1 MRRVLLAVCL
11 VAPLLAACHTITEQL
26 PNPPSPVENIAAI
39 PVINVPVPRTTP
51 VPVAPTPRPDPAP
64 TAPDTPDPEPTPEP
78 DPEAGEENR
87 NPVARMACSVYFV
100 ECDGQV
106 VPGSQGASS
115 AGVGCRVHLDAT
127 PKDAA
132 GEHTYRAEP
141 HWVFSNPGMI
151 EVSTR
156 NPWNPAFT
164 GLGRHHQQIYAEADG
179 VRCNS
184 FGIDF
189 Y

>member
-1 MRRVLLAVCL
+1 MRRVLLVVL
-11 VAPLLAACHTITEQL
+11 FVAPLSAACHTITEDLPSRPSQL
-26 PNPPSPVENIAAI
+26 SVAAAI
-39 PVINVPVPRTTP
+39 PVINIPVPKPTPVPTP
-51 VPVAPTPRPDPAP
+51 VPVAPTPRPDPSP
-64 TAPDTPDPEPTPEP
+64 TARPEPDPTPEP
-78 DPEAGEENR
+78 AAGGENR

-106 VPGSQGASS
+106 VPGSHNAES
-115 AGVGCRVHLDAT
+115 ARVGCRVHLDAT

-141 HWVFSNPGMI
+141 RWIFSNPGMI
-151 EVSTR
+151 EASTR

-164 GLGRHHQQIYAEADG
+164 GLGRHRQTVYAEADG
-179 VRCNS
+179 VRCNAV
-184 FGIDF
+184 GVEF